1 MSMYWTCPLC
11 GANLDPGEACD
22 CQEDKEDKG
31 NKEAVKTAEKRTAE
45 TYITYV
51 VV

>member
-22 CQEDKEDKG
+22 CQEDKG
-31 NKEAVKTAEKRTAE
+31 NKEAVKMAEKRDAE